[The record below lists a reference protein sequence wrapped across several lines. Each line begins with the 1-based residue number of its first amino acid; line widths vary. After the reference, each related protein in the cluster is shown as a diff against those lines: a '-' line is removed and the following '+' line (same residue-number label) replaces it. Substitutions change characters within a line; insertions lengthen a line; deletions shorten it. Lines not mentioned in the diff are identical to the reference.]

1 MLRNILIL
9 IMLILPLSGQA
20 ALLMHLTLDN
30 TLNDASG
37 NGNNGSFPGG
47 GNNPTYA
54 PAAINQGL
62 NFDGGNDYIT
72 ANDFNPGSSFTVS
85 LWVRPDS
92 SSGLDTYIEHVP
104 NSQRND
110 FFLGY
115 DNAVNQIVIELED
128 NNRFEGG
135 ACGDPKFCTG
145 IALSPNRWHH
155 LTVTVTPTTL
165 TLYIDGEQAY
175 NVSHSTTV
183 AFNPGIWMMGA
194 DSDSNPNTR
203 ANSDYFDG
211 RLDDIRVYNEILDQD
226 DISDLIGLRGWWKL
240 DQCSL
245 SSPGDVIDSSGNGNN
260 GNPINGITVGS
271 GQICNA
277 GSFDGSNDYIE
288 VADNASLDIPQNLT
302 VMAWIRPDVIPASG
316 LKSIVSK
323 DENYEFHINSAGR
336 IYWWWQNSSGAVRSF
351 TSSTTLGANNWYH
364 VAIVYEPG
372 SQRIL
377 INGVVRGSR
386 SYNETLVNNNDP
398 LHIGADQG
406 FAGREFD
413 GLIDEVKIF
422 ERALSTEEIGDY
434 YSIPDPVGRNCPT
447 CGGGAASSIILSTTS
462 TETLGGLTFT
472 DGSLAEYDPVT
483 DTASLFF
490 NETLFAG
497 GEDVNAAHV
506 LANGNIILSTT
517 GSATLGGL
525 SFTDGSL
532 VEYNPV
538 TDTAT
543 LFFDENL
550 FSANEDIDAVYV
562 MSNGHIILSTTGSA
576 TLGGLSF
583 SDGSLVEYD
592 PVANTASLYF
602 NESNFSGGADING
615 VHVLSNGNIL
625 ITTDRTETLGGLTF
639 SDGSIA
645 EYNPATDTATLYFN
659 ETLFSNGA
667 DINAITLQP
676 ASIQLDHIMIE
687 HDGSAL
693 TCEPENITIRTCA
706 DAACTTLY
714 TGDVSISLSPS
725 GWVGGD
731 TQTITGG
738 SATLQLRH
746 TTAETITL
754 NVTSSAPGASFS
766 PVCLNTADSSSSCS
780 LTFYDTGFIYS
791 IPTQISCA
799 TSASITV
806 SAVRKDDTSQQ
817 CVPSFA
823 NRNETI
829 NFWTVYESPGTGTNV
844 LTLNNGSAD
853 YVLATSSPGTGVP
866 LSFDANGQA
875 TIQVTYP
882 DAGRLTLHSSF
893 TGTGAESGLSMTGA
907 ATYVTK
913 PAMFYVY
920 IDETIDSNSA
930 CDPVSDLSG
939 NLCTKFKMAGELFQ
953 SLKVRAACADKTITP
968 NFAYDGNIGLTVSAV
983 SPTGGA
989 TVSLGANSANI
1000 TSGGETTVAD
1010 QSISEVGAFTITAL
1024 PTLPAPGYLGETAIG
1039 DDTANKSDNIGRFY
1053 PASFAVTRQQGCD
1066 TDGFTYSG
1074 QSFDLV
1080 TITALNLT
1088 GSPTQNYAGVF
1099 VQSPKISNNGDTSQF
1114 ANNVFTASD
1123 FSALD
1128 GSASLYNVTYTFA
1141 NKDAPE
1147 EIFPLYVDDDDG
1159 VNGSSVQNV
1168 TIRSGRLNIENAFGS
1183 ELDDLAVPVS
1193 VQYFDGNGYV
1203 TNTLDSTCTSISLT
1217 LSDPDSS
1224 DALTNGA
1231 GDSAGQTCIWDDDA
1245 ESGSSN
1251 CSAGSLL
1258 PGPVSEQ
1265 FAEPPLAGNFNTWLK
1280 APGAG
1285 YTGNMDINGTAP
1297 VWLQYDWTGSGLSN
1311 PSGRASFGLFRGD
1324 DRIIYWREQ
1333 F

>member
-1 MLRNILIL
+1 MLRNLLIL
-9 IMLILPLSGQA
+9 IILIAPLSGQA

-54 PAAINQGL
+54 PAAINEGL
-62 NFDGGNDYIT
+62 NFDGSNDYIT
-72 ANDFNPGSSFTVS
+72 ARDFDPGSSFTVS

-92 SSGLDTYIEHVP
+92 SSGLDAYIEHVP

-115 DNAVNQIVIELED
+115 DNTVNQIVIELED
-128 NNRFEGG
+128 NNQFEGG

-183 AFNPGIWMMGA
+183 TFNPGIWMMGA

-203 ANSDYFDG
+203 ADSDYFDG
-211 RLDDIRVYNEILDQD
+211 RLDDIRVYNEVLDQD

-245 SSPGDVIDSSGNGNN
+245 ASPGDVIDSSGNGNN
-260 GNPINGITVGS
+260 GNPINGITVGN

-302 VMAWIRPDVIPASG
+302 VMAWIRPDIIPASG

-351 TSSTTLGANNWYH
+351 TSSTTLSANNWYH

-386 SYNETLVNNNDP
+386 SYNETLINNNDP

-422 ERALSTEEIGDY
+422 ERALTTEEINDY
-434 YSIPDPVGRNCPT
+434 YNSPDPVSRTCPNCN
-447 CGGGAASSIILSTTS
+447 GAAASSIILSTDR

-490 NETLFAG
+490 NENLFAG
-497 GEDVNAAHV
+497 GEDIDAAHV
-506 LANGNIILSTT
+506 LGNGNIILSTT
-517 GSATLGGL
+517 TSATLGGL
-525 SFTDGSL
+525 TFTDGSL

-562 MSNGHIILSTTGSA
+562 TSNGHIILSTTGGA

-583 SDGSLVEYD
+583 SDGSLVDYD
-592 PVANTASLYF
+592 PVTDTASLYF
-602 NESNFSGGADING
+602 SESNFSGGADIDG
-615 VHVLSNGNIL
+615 VHVLDSGNIL
-625 ITTDRTETLGGLTF
+625 ISTTRTETLGGLTF

-645 EYNPATDTATLYFN
+645 EYNPSTGTATLYFN
-659 ETLFSNGA
+659 ENLFSGGA
-667 DINAITLQP
+667 DINAVTIQP

-714 TGDVSISLSPS
+714 TGDVSISLSPT

-746 TTAETITL
+746 TAAETVTL
-754 NVTSSAPGASFS
+754 DVTSSAPNASFS

-780 LTFYDTGFIYS
+780 LTFYDSGFIYS

-799 TSASITV
+799 TSSNITI
-806 SAVRKDDTSQQ
+806 SAVRLDQTSQQ

-829 NFWTVYESPGTGTNV
+829 NFWTRYVDPNPVTISNRV
-844 LTLNNGSAD
+844 TLNNGSND
-853 YVLATSSPGTGVP
+853 YILATSSPGTGVP

-875 TIQVTYP
+875 TVTVTYP
-882 DAGRLTLHSSF
+882 DAGQLSLNSSF
-893 TGTGAESGLSMTGA
+893 SGTGLESGLSMTGS

-913 PAMFYVY
+913 PAKLYVY
-920 IDETIDSNSA
+920 IDDPAIDPDST
-930 CDPVSDLSG
+930 CDPIIDLSG
-939 NLCTKFKMAGELFQ
+939 TLCSKFKMAGESFQ
-953 SLKVRAACADKTITP
+953 SLKVRAACADNTVTP
-968 NFAYDGNIGLTVSAV
+968 NFIHNNISLTHTLIAPGGGTLGDL
-983 SPTGGA
+983 SPPGTNIADSDYGEA
-989 TVSLGANSANI
+989 TVSNA
-1000 TSGGETTVAD
+1000 
-1010 QSISEVGAFTITAL
+1010 SISEVGVFTITAGL
-1024 PTLPAPGYLGETAIG
+1024 GADYLGETVIG
-1039 DDTANKSDNIGRFY
+1039 DDTVNTSVNIGRFY
-1053 PASFAVTRQQGCD
+1053 PASFTVTRQQGCD

-1074 QSFDLV
+1074 QPFALV
-1080 TITALNLT
+1080 GITALNSAGT
-1088 GSPTQNYAGVF
+1088 QTYNYVGSF
-1099 VQSPKISNNGDTSQF
+1099 VQSPLISDQPAGGGLFS
-1114 ANNVFTASD
+1114 NNVFNSAD
-1123 FSALD
+1123 FLTGGYGTRND
-1128 GSASLYNVTYTFA
+1128 VTYTFTTR
-1141 NKDAPE
+1141 DTAPAT
-1147 EIFPLYVDDDDG
+1147 FSLLATDNDG
-1159 VNGSSVQNV
+1159 VSGLSSAVE
-1168 TIRSGRLNIENAFGS
+1168 IRSGRLNIENAFGS
-1183 ELDDLAVPVS
+1183 ELDDLAVPVTA
-1193 VQYFDGNGYV
+1193 QYFDGSAYV
-1203 TNTLDSTCTSISLT
+1203 TNAQDNNCTSISLS
-1217 LSDPDSS
+1217 LSDPDTG
-1224 DALTNGA
+1224 DALTA
-1231 GDSAGQTCIWDDDA
+1231 GTGGSAGQTCIWDDDA

-1251 CSAGSLL
+1251 CSDGGIL

-1265 FAEPPLAGNFNTWLK
+1265 FAEPPIAGNFNTWLK

-1285 YTGNMDINGTAP
+1285 YTGNIDINGTAP